1 MKIIVIIPT
10 LNENK
15 NINLLVNK
23 INKINKKFHLLF
35 IDDNSTDGTREN
47 IIKYNNNNKNIKFIF
62 RKKKYGI
69 GSAHKEGLTYAFK
82 KKYNIAVTMDADG
95 THDPKY
101 IVHLIKNIKNYE
113 IVTTNRFLLKRSL
126 KDWPI
131 SRKFLTTVRYYLI
144 NFMLNISYD
153 SSGAF
158 RSYNLKKIKL
168 SDILSAKDN
177 GYSFFWESLYI
188 LHKKNYKIKEIPVD
202 LPYRKL
208 GSSKMQMKD
217 IINALIY
224 LSYYSLK
231 KLF

>member
-23 INKINKKFHLLF
+23 IKTINKKFHLLF
-35 IDDNSTDGTREN
+35 VDDNSKDGTREN
-47 IIKYNNNNKNIKFIF
+47 ILKYNKKNKNIKFIF

-82 KKYNIAVTMDADG
+82 KNYNIAVTMDADG

-101 IVHLIKNIKNYE
+101 IIHLIKNIKNYE
-113 IVTTNRFLLKRSL
+113 IVTTNRFFLKRSL
-126 KDWPI
+126 KDWPF
-131 SRKFLTTVRYYLI
+131 SRKLLTTVRYYLI
-144 NFMLNISYD
+144 NFMLNITYD

-168 SDILSAKDN
+168 NDILSAKDN

-188 LHKKNYKIKEIPVD
+188 LHNKKYKIKEIPVD

-208 GSSKMQMKD
+208 GNSKMQIKD

>member
-188 LHKKNYKIKEIPVD
+188 LHNKNYKIKEIPVD

>member
-47 IIKYNNNNKNIKFIF
+47 IIKYNNKNKNIKFIF